1 MKHKWMMGLC
11 VVCAAAL
18 AMPAAAAQGPAQ
30 FAQSENCLS
39 GLWEALQ
46 GSGFVTAE
54 DGRVRYRSGWGD
66 WQRFEPGFGTV
77 EGQLYHV
84 EADGVT
90 FTRLPLGLSVVDG
103 SVCYSSDGLSI
114 QTFAPGF
121 VTLDGRLYRVAADGY
136 SFECRTAGVYLLGD
150 EVYCVPADGAEF
162 LTNGVYNG
170 LQFGPDGRYTSGN
183 AQLDGLVRQALDACC
198 DPSMTQEEKLRAAYL
213 YLRDNG
219 RYLARSHYPRGSV
232 DWAMAEGQFFLEN
245 HRGNCYGFAGAFLY
259 MARQLGYQAYPVSGG
274 VGYDNRDHAWVM
286 IPWWNGTTYMFDV
299 ELEYAYRYRYANRR
313 LLNLYQ
319 MTPATAPFVYTF
331 PQ

>member
-1 MKHKWMMGLC
+1 MSDHEAQMDDGALCGLRGR
-11 VVCAAAL
+11 AGH
-18 AMPAAAAQGPAQ
+18 AAAAAPGPAQ

-39 GLWEALQ
+39 GLFEALQ

-54 DGRVRYRSGWGD
+54 DGQVRYRSGWGD
-66 WQRFEPGFGTV
+66 WQRFEPGFVTV

-170 LQFGPDGRYTSGN
+170 LQFGPTAATPAAMPSWTAWCGRPWTP
-183 AQLDGLVRQALDACC
+183 AAT
-198 DPSMTQEEKLRAAYL
+198 PSMTQEEKLRAAYL

-219 RYLARSHYPRGSV
+219 RYLARSHYPPRERGLGDGGGTVLSGEPPGQLLRLRGRLSV
-232 DWAMAEGQFFLEN
+232 HGPAAGLPGLPGLG
-245 HRGNCYGFAGAFLY
+245 RGGL
-259 MARQLGYQAYPVSGG
+259 
-274 VGYDNRDHAWVM
+274 
-286 IPWWNGTTYMFDV
+286 
-299 ELEYAYRYRYANRR
+299 
-313 LLNLYQ
+313 
-319 MTPATAPFVYTF
+319 
-331 PQ
+331 